1 MDTVIDNF
9 THNSVLLAESITAL
23 HIKVDGVY
31 IDGTFGRGGHTLAIA
46 NKLTTGK
53 VIAFDKDPQA
63 IAFAQENIQHP
74 NIEVIHSDFSNMFTI
89 LQKKNLIGKVSGILL
104 DLGVSSPQLDDKS
117 RGFSFMGE
125 DPLDMRMDTS
135 SGQSASQW
143 LSRASQTEI
152 ADVIY
157 QYGEERKSRVIAQKI
172 KQYIA
177 EVGNITTTKQ
187 LADIISSVIPKTG
200 KKHPATRTFQAI
212 RIHINSELTSLQTFL
227 QSSIDILQPGGRL
240 AIISFH
246 SLEDRIVKQFIKQH
260 STAEQPPKNMP
271 FLPENQAKMPLKAL
285 KKQKPSKAEIS
296 ENIRSRSSILR
307 VCEKC

>member
-1 MDTVIDNF
+1 MNTVIDNF

-74 NIEVIHSDFSNMFTI
+74 NIEVIHSDFSNMFVI
-89 LQKKNLIGKVSGILL
+89 LQEKNLIGKVSGILL

>member
-23 HIKVDGVY
+23 NIKVDGVY
-31 IDGTFGRGGHTLAIA
+31 IDGTFGRGGHTVAIA

-53 VIAFDKDPQA
+53 IIAFDKDPQA

-89 LQKKNLIGKVSGILL
+89 LQEKNLIGKVSGILL

-125 DPLDMRMDTS
+125 DPLDMRMDTT

-157 QYGEERKSRVIAQKI
+157 QYGEERKSRIIAQKI

>member
-23 HIKVDGVY
+23 YIKVDGIY

-74 NIEVIHSDFSNMFTI
+74 NIEVIHSDFSNMFVI
-89 LQKKNLIGKVSGILL
+89 LQEKNLIGKVSGILL

>member
-1 MDTVIDNF
+1 MNTVIDNF

-74 NIEVIHSDFSNMFTI
+74 NIEVIHSDFSNMFVI
-89 LQKKNLIGKVSGILL
+89 LQEKNLIGKVSGILL

-143 LSRASQTEI
+143 ISRASQTEI

>member
-89 LQKKNLIGKVSGILL
+89 LQEKNLIGKVSGILL

>member
-23 HIKVDGVY
+23 NIKVDGVY

-63 IAFAQENIQHP
+63 IAFAQKNIQHP
-74 NIEVIHSDFSNMFTI
+74 NIEVIHSDFSNMFAI
-89 LQKKNLIGKVSGILL
+89 LQEKNLIGKVSGILL

-125 DPLDMRMDTS
+125 DPLDMRMDTT

>member
-1 MDTVIDNF
+1 MNTVIDNF

-31 IDGTFGRGGHTLAIA
+31 IDGTFGRGGHTVAIA

-74 NIEVIHSDFSNMFTI
+74 NIEVIHSDFSNMFVI
-89 LQKKNLIGKVSGILL
+89 LQEKNLIGKVSGILL

-143 LSRASQTEI
+143 ISRASQTEI